1 VLTIARELQQLTLG
15 VHDALHLASAA
26 VSRADYFLTCD
37 DRLVHQAE
45 EIQEM
50 LARRGLPLRVMNPTG
65 FLPLVKPTGGAGP

>member
-26 VSRADYFLTCD
+26 VGRADYFLTCD